1 MMAAFI
7 ADLRSTIDGIFFEA
21 PQLGNIDERETSASA
36 CTERLVIDD
45 APWVWG
51 PLFLCHFPVR
61 KVNGNCLA
69 HFLQA
74 LIYVRKAIWDA
85 DYTVVPIL

>member
-1 MMAAFI
+1 MAAFI

-45 APWVWG
+45 AP
-51 PLFLCHFPVR
+51 
-61 KVNGNCLA
+61 
-69 HFLQA
+69 
-74 LIYVRKAIWDA
+74 
-85 DYTVVPIL
+85 